1 MWTWNTGYIF
11 AYVVAEY
18 VSNSHARNEV
28 VLWDIILDSRKNS
41 AIHRKGQRI
50 KYSLR
55 DHGYGLRGANVTLRL
70 RYSVM
75 PHIGVL
81 TYGMN
86 GEDDITLPEM
96 YSGATTN
103 Y

>member
-11 AYVVAEY
+11 AYIVAEY
-18 VSNSHARNEV
+18 MSKTHVRNEV
-28 VLWDIILDSRKNS
+28 VIWDTILDSRKN
-41 AIHRKGQRI
+41 AMIHRKAQPS

-55 DHGYGLRGANVTLRL
+55 DHDYGLRGTNVTLRL

-81 TYGMN
+81 TYGMQ
-86 GEDDITLPEM
+86 GEDHFSLPEM